1 MYLKIDPLKTSS
13 ALRALIVNYL
23 RGEKIIVYPTDTIYG
38 LGCLATNQKAILKIR
53 RIKKRS
59 ANKPFI
65 ILVSSLKMAKDY
77 CYISQK
83 QELILKKIWQQ
94 KRPTS
99 VILRAKNNLPE
110 EIISKNQ
117 TLAVRLPKSN
127 FLRKIIRASG
137 VPLVST
143 SFNLSGEPVYQ
154 EISQALKIRGVD
166 LFLDAGH
173 LKQQASK
180 IIDLTSEALKIIRP

>member
-1 MYLKIDPLKTSS
+1 MYLEINPAKTSS

-23 RGEKIIVYPTDTIYG
+23 KSGKIIVYPTDTIYG

-59 ANKPFI
+59 VNKPFI
-65 ILVSSLKMAKDY
+65 ILVSSLKMVKDY
-77 CYISQK
+77 CFISQK

-99 VILRAKNNLPE
+99 VILRSKNNLPKA
-110 EIISKNQ
+110 IISKNQ

-180 IIDLTSEALKIIRP
+180 IIDLTGEALKIIRP

>member
-23 RGEKIIVYPTDTIYG
+23 RDGKIIVYPTDTIYG
-38 LGCLATNQKAILKIR
+38 LGSLATNQKAILKIR

-65 ILVSSLKMAKDY
+65 VLVSSLKMAKDY

>member
-13 ALRALIVNYL
+13 ALRALVINYL
-23 RGEKIIVYPTDTIYG
+23 KDDKVIVYPTDTIYG
-38 LGCLATNQKAILKIR
+38 LGCLANSQKAILKIR
-53 RIKKRS
+53 KIKKRS
-59 ANKPFI
+59 TEKPFI
-65 ILVSSLKMAKDY
+65 ILVSSFKMAQDY
-77 CYISQK
+77 CFISKK
-83 QELILKKIWQQ
+83 QELILKKIWRQ

-99 VILRAKNNLPE
+99 VILKAKPLLLE

-154 EISQALKIRGVD
+154 DINQAAKIRGID
-166 LFLDAGH
+166 LFLDAGY
-173 LKQQASK
+173 LKKQASK
-180 IIDLTSEALKIIRP
+180 IVDLTGESLKIIRP

>member
-1 MYLKIDPLKTSS
+1 MYLEINPAKTSS

-23 RGEKIIVYPTDTIYG
+23 KSGKIIVYPTDTIYG

-59 ANKPFI
+59 VNKPFI

-99 VILRAKNNLPE
+99 VILRSKNNLPKA
-110 EIISKNQ
+110 IISKNQ

-154 EISQALKIRGVD
+154 EINQALKIRGVD

-180 IIDLTSEALKIIRP
+180 IIDLTGEALKIIRP